1 MNKVKILVVEDD
13 ASSAIILEKILLKA
27 EYEVVSVVNNG
38 EAAIKEVPTKQPD
51 IILMDISISGNIDG
65 VETAS
70 RIKAH
75 NDIPIIYLTGYS
87 DEATIDRAKKTAP
100 FAYILKPF
108 REKEVTITIQM
119 ALYKSQ
125 LDQQIKESELR
136 LSTTLD
142 NLNDAVISTDRKGV
156 INYLNP
162 NAELLIGALK
172 ERVCGQ
178 SIENVLNLRHLVT
191 AEELL
196 DRHAFIFDEN
206 KAAERNQPLT
216 LISTSG
222 QQRIVHVTTTP
233 THDPDEKINGY
244 VVVIADIT
252 ENFNAEKSKRLMAAA
267 LESLQDAVIIAEI
280 DKAYKS
286 PIIVSVNQAFN
297 KITGY
302 SSTEAIGKSL
312 IFLNGEKTD
321 RCMLDLAQR
330 SLDNGNSFE
339 GENIQ
344 YRKNERE
351 FFAHWTISPVFNNSV
366 QSSQIVF
373 VLRDITKLRALE
385 DNIRQSQKI
394 EAIGRLAGGIAHD
407 FNNLLSVINSY
418 SELLSLKVE
427 QDSPLTK
434 YVQNIRTAGQRGAS
448 LVSQLM
454 TFSRRQASS
463 PIIIDLIEVTQETEN
478 MLRPII
484 REDIDLISD
493 LPMSIHS
500 VKADPGQIEQILVN
514 LCVNARDA
522 MPEGGKITIKIRNHE
537 IKEDIFS
544 EHDSAEYMIPGK
556 YVLITVTDTGTGIEE
571 HDMKHLFEPF
581 FTTKDIGKGTGLGLS
596 TVYGIMKQYGGYID
610 VTSEQNQG
618 SCFSLYFP
626 AVVEEKAEPTSITH
640 ETPTSIQRGSETV
653 LLVEDDETFADCIS
667 GLLSL
672 HGYIVHAATDGSD
685 AIDRY
690 IEQAKSIKVLIAD
703 IVLPKVSGREVATRF
718 IEANPDLKVIF
729 MTGYDDELDNFYSFP
744 SDSIIMQKPFS
755 LNSIL
760 SKVRELLDNTSQAP
774 VDSPQ

>member
-1 MNKVKILVVEDD
+1 MNDVKILVVEDD
-13 ASSAIILEKILLKA
+13 ASSAIILEKILIKGG
-27 EYEVVSVVNNG
+27 YEVTAVVNNG
-38 EAAIKEVPTKQPD
+38 EAALKEIPARQPD
-51 IILMDISISGNIDG
+51 IILMDISISGGMDG
-65 VETAS
+65 VETAT

-75 NDIPIIYLTGYS
+75 HDLPIIYMTGYS

-108 REKEVTITIQM
+108 REKEVTITIEM

-125 LDQQIKESELR
+125 LDQKIKESELR

-142 NLNDAVISTDRKGV
+142 NLHDAVISTDKNGI

-172 ERVCGQ
+172 ERVSGQ
-178 SIENVLNLRHLVT
+178 SIENVLNIRNQITLK
-191 AEELL
+191 EIP
-196 DRHAFIFDEN
+196 DRHAFIFDDA
-206 KAAERNQPLT
+206 KVIERNQPLV

-222 QQRIVHVTTTP
+222 QQRIVTLTTTA
-233 THDPDEKINGY
+233 TLDAEEFINGY
-244 VVVIADIT
+244 VVVIRDIT
-252 ENFNAEKSKRLMAAA
+252 ESFNAEKSKRLMAAA
-267 LESLQDAVIIAEI
+267 LESLEDAVIIAEV
-280 DKAYKS
+280 DSEHKS
-286 PIIVSVNQAFN
+286 PIIVSVNEAFH

-302 SSTEAIGKSL
+302 SAEASIGRSFS
-312 IFLNGEKTD
+312 FLDGEKTD
-321 RCMLDLAQR
+321 RCMLELAQR
-330 SLDNGNSFE
+330 SLENGCSFE

-344 YRKNERE
+344 YRKNEKE
-351 FFAHWTISPVFNNSV
+351 FTAHWTISPVSNDTD
-366 QSSQIVF
+366 QSSQLVF
-373 VLRDITKLRALE
+373 VLRDISKIRALE

-418 SELLSLKVE
+418 SELLSLKIGE
-427 QDSPLTK
+427 DSPMAK

-454 TFSRRQASS
+454 TFSRRERSS
-463 PIIIDLIEVTQETEN
+463 PVVIDLVEVTEETET

-484 REDIDLISD
+484 REDIDLITD
-493 LPMSIHS
+493 LPTSIHP

-522 MPEGGKITIKIRNHE
+522 MPEGGTITIKVRNHE
-537 IKEDIFS
+537 IEDKDLA
-544 EHDSAEYMIPGK
+544 ETDSTDYMIPGQ
-556 YVLITVTDTGTGIEE
+556 YVLITVDDTGTGIEE
-571 HDMKHLFEPF
+571 NDMKHLFEPF

-610 VTSEQNQG
+610 VSSVKNQG
-618 SCFSLYFP
+618 SRFSLYFP
-626 AVVEEKAEPTSITH
+626 AVVEEKAEPASITH
-640 ETPTSIQRGSETV
+640 DTPSSIQRGSETI

-672 HGYIVHAATDGSD
+672 HGYIVHSASDGSD
-685 AIDRY
+685 AIERY
-690 IEQAKSIKVLIAD
+690 RSQAGTIKVLIAD

-729 MTGYDDELDNFYSFP
+729 MTGYDDELDNFYNFP
-744 SDSIIMQKPFS
+744 AESIIMQKPFS

-760 SKVRELLDNTSQAP
+760 SKVRELLDNPRVGS
-774 VDSPQ
+774 SK